1 MRAKSVQ
8 HAEYEIL
15 NHIVS
20 EIDLSDLKEQ
30 MCNDEHSTKR
40 FDKACENIIK
50 RLDGIMATRTKHLPK
65 DHPDHTKE

>member
-1 MRAKSVQ
+1 MQ

-30 MCNDEHSTKR
+30 MCNDQHSTKR